1 MGNSLVHCSAD
12 SLPPKYCS
20 LLDMCLKQTGC
31 MPLQLD
37 VSLYSIQYI
46 TSLPLYCIDT
56 SVLLLQSIVS
66 QLLLAVGCQSQCLTS
81 GLLCDESC
89 WSGNCRAAC
98 KTATLDNVRVDI
110 LMRSFFKLRCASSK
124 DLHPQL
130 PSEVGCP
137 LPIPNV

>member
-1 MGNSLVHCSAD
+1 MSHIIICQCDGGEFHN
-12 SLPPKYCS
+12 YCAIQRYIRHVYVS
-20 LLDMCLKQTGC
+20 NHFMMVLI
-31 MPLQLD
+31 
-37 VSLYSIQYI
+37 SLYSMQYT

-81 GLLCDESC
+81 GLLCESC